1 MQRLILLG
9 LAGMLA
15 ACTSLLGVP
24 EKPKVALAGI
34 VLEDLGL
41 FEQRFQL
48 ALRVSNPNDTELTID
63 GLDFKLELNGEAFA
77 SGESREAV
85 LLSRKGSALVKLKVK
100 TRLTNILNQIKLLQT
115 GEKPLSYRMVGRLYT
130 PWVPGGVAFERKG
143 ELPRL
148 NQIFPDLQDAAK
160 DQAVQR

>member
-1 MQRLILLG
+1 MRRLILLG
-9 LAGMLA
+9 LAGLLV
-15 ACTSLLGVP
+15 ACTTLLGVP

-63 GLDFKLELNGEAFA
+63 GLDFKLELNGKAFA

-85 LLSRKGSALVKLKVK
+85 TLPRKGDVLVKLKVK
-100 TRLTNILNQIKLLQT
+100 TRLVGILDQIKLLQT
-115 GEKPLSYRMVGRLYT
+115 GEKPLSYRMLGRLYT
-130 PWVPGGVAFERKG
+130 PWLPGGIAFERKG
-143 ELPRL
+143 ELPRM
-148 NQIFPDLQDAAK
+148 NQIFPDLQDTEK